1 MWVDLFPS
9 SLGLPRTEVDITPRK
24 AKKYV
29 LRCVVWNTSEVPCDD
44 LSITG
49 ERMSDI
55 YVKGWLQ
62 GLENDKQRTDVH
74 YRSLD
79 GDGNFNWR
87 YTFDFGYLPSEKRI
101 LVNKKEH
108 FWSLDET
115 QVKVPPVLTI
125 QIWDNDKFSAVF
137 KFTLQSLV
145 YVWF

>member
-1 MWVDLFPS
+1 
-9 SLGLPRTEVDITPRK
+9 
-24 AKKYV
+24 
-29 LRCVVWNTSEVPCDD
+29 
-44 LSITG
+44 
-49 ERMSDI
+49 MSDI

-145 YVWF
+145 YV